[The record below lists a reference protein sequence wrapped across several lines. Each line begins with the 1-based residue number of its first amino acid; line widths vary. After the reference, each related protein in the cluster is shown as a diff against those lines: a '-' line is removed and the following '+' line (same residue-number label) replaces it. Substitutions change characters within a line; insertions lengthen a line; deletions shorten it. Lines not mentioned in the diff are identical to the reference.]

1 MKYNTLIF
9 DADDTLFDFKASEM
23 EALEKTLIG
32 YGVNYDKEYHLPIYK
47 EINTKIWKELED
59 GKITQSELKIE
70 RFRRYCNHLNYTFDP
85 YDFADKYMDNL
96 SKSSILFH
104 ESLDLIKELHGK
116 YKLLIITNGLTKVQ
130 NGRIRNSLIAPY
142 FNDIIVS
149 EEVGVSKPNP
159 EIFKIALENNQIEN
173 LSDILMIGDSLS
185 SDIKGG
191 INFGIDT
198 CFYNPKK
205 VLINGEIKP
214 TYEISDLKSLLNVV
228 SKFK

>member
-1 MKYNTLIF
+1 M
-9 DADDTLFDFKASEM
+9 
-23 EALEKTLIG
+23 
-32 YGVNYDKEYHLPIYK
+32 PIYK
-47 EINTKIWKELED
+47 EINSKIWKELEE

-85 YDFADKYMDNL
+85 YDFADRYMDNL

-104 ESLDLIKELHGK
+104 DSLDLIKELYGK
-116 YKLLIITNGLTKVQ
+116 YNLFIITNGLTKVQ

-173 LSDILMIGDSLS
+173 ISNILMIGDSLT
-185 SDIKGG
+185 SDIRGG

-198 CFYNPKK
+198 CLYNPKG
-205 VLINGEIKP
+205 ITIDGEIKP
-214 TYEISDLKSLLNVV
+214 TYEISNLKGLLDLLL
-228 SKFK
+228 K